1 MSMTAGQEQFL
12 RDHRLCVLTT
22 LRRDGSPQATPVYYL
37 YEDGTIFIS
46 ATETRYKTINIQRD
60 PRATLCV
67 LDESP
72 PFSYLQVQGQTK
84 VTKEDLVET
93 TSRIFRRFRSELP
106 ENFPQQLVEQKRVL
120 LVMTPERATPER

>member
-1 MSMTAGQEQFL
+1 MSMTVGQEQFL

-37 YEDGTIFIS
+37 YEDGAVFIS